1 MINRVHIFLVF
12 RFYIFLLSI
21 SFAESISYIF
31 LKAPKHIR
39 MSGTES
45 FGQAGTS
52 ISGTIHEAFKSDYS
66 GFEGSNSAIE
76 GEARNGFYWDWD
88 NDERGCMDIQT
99 LLTEFGD
106 FGDFFEG
113 DILPFGEVRIGSI
126 FLNSCFWQMM
136 TFHLTLTFCLHIF

>member
-1 MINRVHIFLVF
+1 MVNRVRTFLVF
-12 RFYIFLLSI
+12 WFYIFLLSI
-21 SFAESISYIF
+21 SFAEIISCIF

-39 MSGTES
+39 MGGTES

-66 GFEGSNSAIE
+66 GFEGSNSAIV
-76 GEARNGFYWDWD
+76 GETRNGFYWDWD

-106 FGDFFEG
+106 FGDFFED
-113 DILPFGEVRIGSI
+113 DILPFGEVRFGCI
-126 FLNSCFWQMM
+126 FLKSCFLQMM
-136 TFHLTLTFCLHIF
+136 TFHHALTFGLHIF